1 MKRKKL
7 LKTLEIVASLLVFAA
22 LWVGLSYN
30 VGGPIYSDE
39 LLYIEIGL
47 NNQRVPNYGNRYFHI
62 YLQKAFMALA
72 PTPLVGIRV
81 YWAFLISLTALMVYW
96 SARSFLKDS
105 TFIHGLLAVGFFFSY
120 RLISSYAGVTSVDI
134 AAMMM
139 TTALIFV
146 YVQYQRTSRK
156 WLLVALGALSFL
168 AFKTKETTLFANVVM
183 IGFFFDEEGK
193 FAFRNVV
200 PYLKDLLIGFAGGIA
215 LFIILDSIFLGR
227 PFFAIS
233 PATFREVFQN
243 YAYTGG
249 FRKEPVS
256 WYQIY
261 LMDDIMVAF
270 VAFIISGVK
279 LRTAQISPQK
289 KIVWLFPLLLVSF
302 ITVNMLKIPW
312 GFIERFYFPALPVI
326 AVLAPQFISLKISG
340 DKKELLKLAGTVL
353 AAMLLVVLLRQFGM
367 HYVTGIDW
375 TYGKYLESIVFP
387 ILLSVL
393 IGLVIAVE
401 KQNLLTLGMILVC
414 LVSWMLPQLSYNF
427 KYIYN
432 EPTTGQKFQAKYQPF
447 LTYQDEITAS
457 DDVKMLITTTIYE
470 NSDEE
475 MRTLSNNPYDL
486 LGMYNM
492 LFDQRTT
499 RDNLAIVY
507 HTEDVPDAVLAEPYD
522 FVLLSTIDW
531 EYLQTNT
538 PQVIGL
544 LEQAYSIQIDEAHG
558 MVFLDQVR

>member
-7 LKTLEIVASLLVFAA
+7 LKTIEITTSLLIFAA
-22 LWVGLSYN
+22 LWIGLSFN

-47 NNQRVPNYGNRYFHI
+47 NNQNVPNYGNRYFHV

-72 PTPLVGIRV
+72 PTPLIGIRV
-81 YWAFLISLTALMVYW
+81 YWAFTISLTALMVYW

-105 TFIHGLLAVGFFFSY
+105 TFIHGLLAAGFFFSY
-120 RLISSYAGVTSVDI
+120 RLISSYAGVTSADI
-134 AAMMM
+134 TAMMM

-146 YVQYQRTSRK
+146 YLQYQHTSKK
-156 WLLVALGALSFL
+156 WLLVTLGALSFL
-168 AFKTKETTLFANVVM
+168 AFKTKETTLFANIVM
-183 IGFFFDEEGK
+183 VGFFFDEDGK
-193 FAFRNVV
+193 FAFKNVV
-200 PYLKDLLIGFAGGIA
+200 PYLKNLLIGFTAGIG
-215 LFIILDSIFLGR
+215 LFIVLDSVFLGQ

-233 PATFREVFQN
+233 PTTFREVFQN

-249 FRKEPVS
+249 FRKEPVN

-261 LMDDIMVAF
+261 LLDDIMIPF
-270 VAFIISGVK
+270 VVFIISGVK
-279 LRTAQISPQK
+279 LRTAKTTPQK
-289 KIVWLFPLLLVSF
+289 KVVWIFPLLLVCF
-302 ITVNMLKIPW
+302 ITINMLKIPW

-326 AVLAPQFISLKISG
+326 AMLAPQFISLKISKDG
-340 DKKELLKLAGTVL
+340 KDMLKMAGILLV
-353 AAMLLVVLLRQFGM
+353 AMLLVVLLRQFGM
-367 HYVTGIDW
+367 NYVTSIDW

-393 IGLVIAVE
+393 IGLVIVIE
-401 KQNLLTLGMILVC
+401 KQNLLTLGILLVC
-414 LVSWMLPQLSYNF
+414 LGSWMLPQLSYNY

-447 LTYQDEITAS
+447 LAHQDEITAS
-457 DDVKMLITTTIYE
+457 DDVKMLITATIYE

-499 RDNLAIVY
+499 RDNLVIVY
-507 HTEDVPDAVLAEPYD
+507 QIEDVPDTVLAEPFD
-522 FVLLSTIDW
+522 FMLLSTIDW
-531 EYLQTNT
+531 EYLGANM
-538 PQVIGL
+538 PDVIEQ
-544 LEQAYSIQIDEAHG
+544 LEQVYSIHIDEEHG
-558 MVFLDQVR
+558 TVFLDR